1 MDKHL
6 QLLLQLR
13 DKVTAPLRGIEA
25 VSGQTSDAFKAAR
38 DQLKQLQ
45 GTAKDIE
52 GFRTTRAQ
60 LRGQERDLQAL
71 QAKLASTNTSFNEH
85 RERHKNIVASLKTAR
100 EAHKRLTAAL
110 QDGAQASPE
119 FIRQLELARITL
131 LSSQGAYERSSSALG
146 KYRKQIKTTQ
156 TDIAQLTGK
165 IGHGRERLQ
174 GYEQRLDKAG
184 ISTQRLGQQARSYKT
199 QIQAA
204 TTATDQHKDS
214 LAKLK
219 VQQERMDQLKASH
232 AKTMLRTGMA
242 AGAGAG
248 MKAVGQ
254 RIAQTG
260 LRPVDAFM
268 QHEDAMMGVQRQLPG
283 ARDAQGNLTGTYRQ
297 AEKEIRQLSERLPQ
311 TTAEIADM
319 YTAAARMEVPV
330 QHLGMFT
337 ELASE
342 MGSAF
347 DAPANDVAE
356 SMGKIANNLQI
367 PITEIRAMADT
378 INYLDDNAI
387 SKGSD
392 IIGFLNRV
400 GGVAGSVKISGQDM
414 AALGSTLLTSGE
426 TEETAGT
433 AVKAIFTNFAAAT
446 KGTKKFQKALGEIGL
461 TATQVQG
468 GMAKDAVGT
477 LLQVAQAIKS
487 IPEKDRLGIMAELVG
502 KEHVGKMAKL
512 VTNTEELRRQIELA
526 NSAEAQGS
534 MAREAAAR
542 NSALSAQLQMQKNR
556 MFNAM
561 AIAGEAL
568 KQPIL
573 QLLKAI
579 NPLIE
584 RFTQWMQANPALV
597 SGILQT
603 VVAAGALL
611 AVLGTIGMGLAAAL
625 GPLFLAR
632 FFLARFALNLSTARL
647 AAQAA
652 APAVGLLSRALGGG
666 LPQAASAAARAV
678 PAALTR
684 IGLAIQ
690 APARGG
696 AVLWKKMH
704 QWLTVPAG
712 QPSRWER
719 LRKTLAAFPDAA
731 KAMGRRMK
739 DAAVAL
745 PDASIA
751 AWGRMKDGIAAAG
764 KATGHAYQRLKAYI
778 ALQAA
783 AALGAGK
790 RGAAAMVLRGPAGL
804 AKDAAGA
811 LASLA
816 GKGIAGTIAGIGG
829 ALLKLKGIIMVVGR
843 AMFMNPIGL
852 ALTAIAG
859 AALLIIKYWQPIK
872 AFFTGFWQGFTQG
885 LAPLSGM
892 FSGIFGGLGNMLAPL
907 RPVWDW
913 LVGAFAAAW
922 GWVSRLFAPIE
933 HTKES
938 LHGATEAGRGFGA
951 WLAGLVVTVAQLV
964 GQFFNWGADI
974 VRGLINGMLS
984 GVGAVVDTVAGIAA
998 KIKGVFTGDM
1008 QIKSPSRVFMQ
1019 YGGFIGQGAA
1029 IGMEKILPTV
1039 STAALALAGAVALPM
1054 QAQTLA
1060 VPQASVQLLNAAQ
1073 HIQVPKA
1080 AVDLAN
1086 AQQTLAVPISPMTP
1100 MAPATPR
1107 AGGVSAAP
1115 AAGGN
1120 TYQITIHAA
1129 PGMDAQAVARAV
1141 AAELDRRDRAA
1152 GARRQSALHD
1162 MS

>member
-13 DKVTAPLRGIEA
+13 DKVTAPLRGIKKY
-25 VSGQTSDAFKAAR
+25 SGQAAEALKASR

-45 GTAKDIE
+45 EAQDNIGSFQRLQQTLGETESKLKSARKHLRATADAFAE
-52 GFRTTRAQ
+52 NDTTKTSDAMLAAKQ
-60 LRGQERDLQAL
+60 AADKLGAKFNVQQQNLRSLS
-71 QAKLASTNTSFNEH
+71 AKLKE
-85 RERHKNIVASLKTAR
+85 
-100 EAHKRLTAAL
+100 
-110 QDGAQASPE
+110 
-119 FIRQLELARITL
+119 
-131 LSSQGAYERSSSALG
+131 
-146 KYRKQIKTTQ
+146 
-156 TDIAQLTGK
+156 
-165 IGHGRERLQ
+165 
-174 GYEQRLDKAG
+174 AG
-184 ISTQRLGQQARSYKT
+184 ISTDNLAADDRQLRAS
-199 QIQAA
+199 IAA
-204 TTATDQHKDS
+204 TTASIEKQTAALEAQK
-214 LAKLK
+214 K
-219 VQQERMDQLKASH
+219 VQKRMNALKAQHGRQMERMAMLGGAS
-232 AKTMLRTGMA
+232 
-242 AGAGAG
+242 AGV
-248 MKAVGQ
+248 KHVGQ

-739 DAAVAL
+739 D
-745 PDASIA
+745 
-751 AWGRMKDGIAAAG
+751 GIAAAG

-951 WLAGLVVTVAQLV
+951 WLASLVVTVAQLV
-964 GQFFNWGADI
+964 GQFFSFGADI
-974 VRGLINGMLS
+974 VRGLVSGMLS
-984 GVGAVVDTVAGIAA
+984 VVGTVVDTVAGIAA

-1100 MAPATPR
+1100 MAPAAPR

>member
-71 QAKLASTNTSFNEH
+71 QTKLASTNTSFNEH

-100 EAHKRLTAAL
+100 ESHKRLTAAL

-119 FIRQLELARITL
+119 FIRQLELARVTL

-219 VQQERMDQLKASH
+219 VQQERMNQLKASH

-603 VVAAGALL
+603 VVAGGALL

-652 APAVGLLSRALGGG
+652 APAVGLLGRTLGG
-666 LPQAASAAARAV
+666 LPKVAAAAASTM

-745 PDASIA
+745 PDASKA

-790 RGAAAMVLRGPAGL
+790 RGVVALAMRGPAGL

-951 WLAGLVVTVAQLV
+951 WLASLVVTVAQLV
-964 GQFFNWGADI
+964 GQFFSFGADI
-974 VRGLINGMLS
+974 VRGLVSGMLS
-984 GVGAVVDTVAGIAA
+984 VVGTVVDTVAGIAA

-1054 QAQTLA
+1054 QAQALA
-1060 VPQASVQLLNAAQ
+1060 
-1073 HIQVPKA
+1073 
-1080 AVDLAN
+1080 
-1086 AQQTLAVPISPMTP
+1086 TTPITP
-1100 MAPATPR
+1100 MAAIAPAAPR
-1107 AGGVSAAP
+1107 AAGVSAPP
-1115 AAGGN
+1115 AAAGPS
-1120 TYQITIHAA
+1120 TYNITIHAA
-1129 PGMDAQAVARAV
+1129 PGMDAQAIARAV
-1141 AAELDRRDRAA
+1141 AAEMDRRERQAA
-1152 GARRQSALHD
+1152 GRRNASLHD
-1162 MS
+1162 LS

>member
-71 QAKLASTNTSFNEH
+71 QTKLASTNTSFNEH
-85 RERHKNIVASLKTAR
+85 CERHKNIVASLKTAR
-100 EAHKRLTAAL
+100 ESHKRLTAAL

-119 FIRQLELARITL
+119 FIRQLELARVTL

-219 VQQERMDQLKASH
+219 VQQERMNQLKASH

-603 VVAAGALL
+603 VVAGGALL

-652 APAVGLLSRALGGG
+652 APAVGLLGRTLGG
-666 LPQAASAAARAV
+666 LPKVAAAAASTM

-745 PDASIA
+745 PDASKA

-790 RGAAAMVLRGPAGL
+790 RGVVALAMRGPAGL

-951 WLAGLVVTVAQLV
+951 WLASLVVTVAQLV
-964 GQFFNWGADI
+964 GQFFSFGADI
-974 VRGLINGMLS
+974 VRGLVSGMLS
-984 GVGAVVDTVAGIAA
+984 VVGTVVDTVAGIAA

-1054 QAQTLA
+1054 QAQALA
-1060 VPQASVQLLNAAQ
+1060 
-1073 HIQVPKA
+1073 
-1080 AVDLAN
+1080 
-1086 AQQTLAVPISPMTP
+1086 TTPITP
-1100 MAPATPR
+1100 MAAIAPAAPR
-1107 AGGVSAAP
+1107 AAGVSAPP
-1115 AAGGN
+1115 AAAGPS
-1120 TYQITIHAA
+1120 TYNITIHAA
-1129 PGMDAQAVARAV
+1129 PGMDAQAIARAV
-1141 AAELDRRDRAA
+1141 AAEMDRRERQAA
-1152 GARRQSALHD
+1152 GRRNASLHD
-1162 MS
+1162 LS

>member
-13 DKVTAPLRGIEA
+13 DKVTAPLRGIKKY
-25 VSGQTSDAFKAAR
+25 SGQAAEALKASR

-45 GTAKDIE
+45 EAQDNIGSFQRLQQTLGETESKLKSTREHLRATANAFAEND
-52 GFRTTRAQ
+52 TTKTSDAMLAAKQ
-60 LRGQERDLQAL
+60 AADKLGAKFNVQQQNLRSLS
-71 QAKLASTNTSFNEH
+71 AKLKE
-85 RERHKNIVASLKTAR
+85 
-100 EAHKRLTAAL
+100 
-110 QDGAQASPE
+110 
-119 FIRQLELARITL
+119 
-131 LSSQGAYERSSSALG
+131 
-146 KYRKQIKTTQ
+146 
-156 TDIAQLTGK
+156 
-165 IGHGRERLQ
+165 
-174 GYEQRLDKAG
+174 AG
-184 ISTQRLGQQARSYKT
+184 ISTDNLAADDRQLRAS
-199 QIQAA
+199 IAA
-204 TTATDQHKDS
+204 TTASIEKQTAALEAQK
-214 LAKLK
+214 K
-219 VQQERMDQLKASH
+219 VQKRMNALKAQHGRQMERMAMLGGAS
-232 AKTMLRTGMA
+232 
-242 AGAGAG
+242 AGV
-248 MKAVGQ
+248 KHVGQ

-652 APAVGLLSRALGGG
+652 APAVGLLGRTLGG
-666 LPQAASAAARAV
+666 LPKVAAAAARAV

-745 PDASIA
+745 PDASKA

-951 WLAGLVVTVAQLV
+951 WLASLVVTVAQLV
-964 GQFFNWGADI
+964 GQLFGIGADI

-984 GVGAVVDTVAGIAA
+984 VVGAVVDTVAGIAA

-1054 QAQTLA
+1054 QAQALA
-1060 VPQASVQLLNAAQ
+1060 
-1073 HIQVPKA
+1073 
-1080 AVDLAN
+1080 
-1086 AQQTLAVPISPMTP
+1086 TTPITP
-1100 MAPATPR
+1100 MAAIAPAAPR
-1107 AGGVSAAP
+1107 AAGVSAPP
-1115 AAGGN
+1115 ATAGPS
-1120 TYQITIHAA
+1120 TYNITIHAA
-1129 PGMDAQAVARAV
+1129 PGMDAQAIARAV
-1141 AAELDRRDRAA
+1141 AAEIDRRERQAA
-1152 GARRQSALHD
+1152 GRRNASLHD
-1162 MS
+1162 LS

>member
-13 DKVTAPLRGIEA
+13 DKVTAPLRGIKKY
-25 VSGQTSDAFKAAR
+25 SGQAAEALKASR

-45 GTAKDIE
+45 EAQDNIGSFQRLQQTLGETESKLKSARKHLRATADAFAE
-52 GFRTTRAQ
+52 NDTTKTSDAMLAAKQ
-60 LRGQERDLQAL
+60 AADKLGAKFNVQQQNLRSLS
-71 QAKLASTNTSFNEH
+71 AKLKE
-85 RERHKNIVASLKTAR
+85 
-100 EAHKRLTAAL
+100 
-110 QDGAQASPE
+110 
-119 FIRQLELARITL
+119 
-131 LSSQGAYERSSSALG
+131 
-146 KYRKQIKTTQ
+146 
-156 TDIAQLTGK
+156 
-165 IGHGRERLQ
+165 
-174 GYEQRLDKAG
+174 AG
-184 ISTQRLGQQARSYKT
+184 ISTDNLAADDRQLRAS
-199 QIQAA
+199 IAA
-204 TTATDQHKDS
+204 TTASIEKQTAALEAQK
-214 LAKLK
+214 K
-219 VQQERMDQLKASH
+219 VQKRMNALKAQHGRQMERMAMLGGAS
-232 AKTMLRTGMA
+232 
-242 AGAGAG
+242 AGV
-248 MKAVGQ
+248 KHVGQ

-625 GPLFLAR
+625 GPL
-632 FFLARFALNLSTARL
+632 
-647 AAQAA
+647 
-652 APAVGLLSRALGGG
+652 P
-666 LPQAASAAARAV
+666 
-678 PAALTR
+678 
-684 IGLAIQ
+684 
-690 APARGG
+690 
-696 AVLWKKMH
+696 
-704 QWLTVPAG
+704 
-712 QPSRWER
+712 
-719 LRKTLAAFPDAA
+719 
-731 KAMGRRMK
+731 
-739 DAAVAL
+739 
-745 PDASIA
+745 
-751 AWGRMKDGIAAAG
+751 WGRCFW
-764 KATGHAYQRLKAYI
+764 
-778 ALQAA
+778 
-783 AALGAGK
+783 
-790 RGAAAMVLRGPAGL
+790 P
-804 AKDAAGA
+804 
-811 LASLA
+811 
-816 GKGIAGTIAGIGG
+816 
-829 ALLKLKGIIMVVGR
+829 
-843 AMFMNPIGL
+843 
-852 ALTAIAG
+852 
-859 AALLIIKYWQPIK
+859 
-872 AFFTGFWQGFTQG
+872 AFFWP
-885 LAPLSGM
+885 A
-892 FSGIFGGLGNMLAPL
+892 L
-907 RPVWDW
+907 R
-913 LVGAFAAAW
+913 
-922 GWVSRLFAPIE
+922 
-933 HTKES
+933 
-938 LHGATEAGRGFGA
+938 
-951 WLAGLVVTVAQLV
+951 
-964 GQFFNWGADI
+964 
-974 VRGLINGMLS
+974 
-984 GVGAVVDTVAGIAA
+984 
-998 KIKGVFTGDM
+998 
-1008 QIKSPSRVFMQ
+1008 
-1019 YGGFIGQGAA
+1019 
-1029 IGMEKILPTV
+1029 
-1039 STAALALAGAVALPM
+1039 
-1054 QAQTLA
+1054 
-1060 VPQASVQLLNAAQ
+1060 
-1073 HIQVPKA
+1073 
-1080 AVDLAN
+1080 
-1086 AQQTLAVPISPMTP
+1086 
-1100 MAPATPR
+1100 
-1107 AGGVSAAP
+1107 
-1115 AAGGN
+1115 
-1120 TYQITIHAA
+1120 
-1129 PGMDAQAVARAV
+1129 
-1141 AAELDRRDRAA
+1141 
-1152 GARRQSALHD
+1152 
-1162 MS
+1162 